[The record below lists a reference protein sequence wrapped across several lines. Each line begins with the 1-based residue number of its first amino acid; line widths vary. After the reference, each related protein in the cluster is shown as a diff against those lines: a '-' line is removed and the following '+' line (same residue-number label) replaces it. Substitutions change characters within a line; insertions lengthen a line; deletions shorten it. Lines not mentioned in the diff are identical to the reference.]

1 MEQPWKGANATDK
14 IRHIGRGAKLD
25 LSYSIHFKERLSE
38 RDLTMADVLYL
49 LKNGFV
55 YDAAEPATQPGLFKY
70 KMETRT
76 PNSGNRI
83 VRLVV
88 IPDAKKGWIKIIT
101 IMWADE

>member
-1 MEQPWKGANATDK
+1 MEQPWKGANAADK

-70 KMETRT
+70 KMNQNPQFRE
-76 PNSGNRI
+76 
-83 VRLVV
+83 
-88 IPDAKKGWIKIIT
+88 PDCSPRRYPGCKKGL
-101 IMWADE
+101 DQNHYHHVGG